1 MALGDKM
8 SEAWVNFDRTD
19 KPGAAGL
26 PDWPAYTKEQGST
39 MIFDTQSR
47 VASHPDR
54 KLLEAAG
61 AL

>member
-1 MALGDKM
+1 M
-8 SEAWVNFDRTD
+8 
-19 KPGAAGL
+19 
-26 PDWPAYTKEQGST
+26 